1 VASEVKP
8 VPLASRI
15 LRGRREA
22 CQATPEP
29 PRLLVPRAARVPATW
44 VPWELSSEAFGV
56 PETKFQPRTSS
67 M

>member
-1 VASEVKP
+1 MPVAC
-8 VPLASRI
+8 RI
-15 LRGRREA
+15 LSGMRESREA
-22 CQATPEP
+22 TPGS
-29 PRLLVPRAARVPATW
+29 PRVLLPRAASVPATW